1 MYFKIRKQVSYFLAK
16 VKILMIINT
25 LKVIKTM
32 NLSPKRAFEIC
43 SEKILKDIRELKKFS
58 FENYLVE
65 DYEDFIRDVCY
76 ER

>member
-1 MYFKIRKQVSYFLAK
+1 
-16 VKILMIINT
+16 MIINT

-32 NLSPKRAFEIC
+32 NLSPKRTFEIC

-65 DYEDFIRDVCY
+65 DYEDFIRDVYY
-76 ER
+76 EQ